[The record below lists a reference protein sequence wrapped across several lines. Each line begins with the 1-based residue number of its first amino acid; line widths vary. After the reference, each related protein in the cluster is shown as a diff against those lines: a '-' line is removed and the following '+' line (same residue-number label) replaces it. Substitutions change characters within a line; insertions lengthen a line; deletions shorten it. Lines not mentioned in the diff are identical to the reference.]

1 MSRRVE
7 VAVLYA
13 LFAALATAI
22 NVASQWLS
30 LALYRGPL
38 SLPLAMAF
46 GTATGLA
53 LKYVL
58 DKRWIFRDPGS
69 GIALHARKF
78 TAYTLMGVITTA
90 IFWSTELAFDA
101 ASPGG
106 RLRFVGAV
114 IGLAIGYAAKYRLD
128 RRFVF
133 SAAS

>member
-13 LFAALATAI
+13 LFAALATVTNI
-22 NVASQWLS
+22 ASQWAS
-30 LALYRGPL
+30 LELYRGPL

-46 GTATGLA
+46 GTATGLG

-58 DKRWIFRDPGS
+58 DKRWIFRDPGT
-69 GIALHARKF
+69 GIVLHARKF

-90 IFWSTELAFDA
+90 IFWVTELAFDA
-101 ASPGG
+101 ASPNGQ
-106 RLRFVGAV
+106 LRFVGAA
-114 IGLAIGYAAKYRLD
+114 IGLTIGYATKYQLD

-133 SAAS
+133 RTAP